1 MHHTCRGIHSYDSPC
16 YSSKFQK
23 LWDVDQ
29 DREGDRRQEI
39 VEGSLL
45 QNRSRIG
52 ANVSSRSV
60 IGAVVVTSRAHGLE
74 PALLSHHKRVT
85 DGHVSAS
92 RVARLNF

>member
-1 MHHTCRGIHSYDSPC
+1 MHQTCTGIPSYDSPC

-29 DREGDRRQEI
+29 DRKGDCWQEI

-60 IGAVVVTSRAHGLE
+60 IGAVVVTGRAHGLE
-74 PALLSHHKRVT
+74 PALLSHHERVT

-92 RVARLNF
+92 